1 MAFVN
6 MNREKDQTMENVSEP
21 REKTFKMS
29 PSLTS
34 CRALCGRDN
43 PCGNSHCS
51 NYRGFKRQRREK
63 Q

>member
-6 MNREKDQTMENVSEP
+6 MNREKEIDTTKENH
-21 REKTFKMS
+21 EKTFRMN
-29 PSLTS
+29 PSITS
-34 CRALCGRDN
+34 CRVLCGRDN

-51 NYRGFKRQRREK
+51 NYRGFKKHRTEK